1 MNPVINKMEQFMIIL
16 NYVQAF
22 PIVAKTSILNV
33 VDFFNPPLH
42 CNKFAAKAVGRF
54 RSKRMVTYTCISQWK
69 VLNKLKKHILDS
81 LTLSNLQH

>member
-16 NYVQAF
+16 NYLQAF

-42 CNKFAAKAVGRF
+42 CNKFARKGAGRLKP
-54 RSKRMVTYTCISQWK
+54 KRMVTYTCIS
-69 VLNKLKKHILDS
+69 
-81 LTLSNLQH
+81 

>member
-16 NYVQAF
+16 NYLQAF

-42 CNKFAAKAVGRF
+42 CNKFAAKAAGRF
-54 RSKRMVTYTCISQWK
+54 KTKRMVIYTCISQWK
-69 VLNKLKKHILDS
+69 VLNKLEKYILDS